1 MCQSCKGQ
9 AGGSSLDQWRMKP
22 DPPQRV
28 SPRAVWTPQRVSPR
42 AAWTGC
48 VMSGWSETRGG

>member
-28 SPRAVWTPQRVSPR
+28 SPRA
-42 AAWTGC
+42 AWTGC